1 MESEKVKT
9 LDMFFYPKTVAVIGA
24 SRDPKKT
31 GNALIQNLLN
41 YGYQG
46 AIYPVNPTEDE
57 ILGVK
62 AYRSTREIPGTVD
75 LAIFTVPAPVVVKSM
90 EEWGQKGVQ
99 AAVIHSSGFAEA
111 GKEGI
116 ELQNQV
122 VEIARKYG
130 IRLVGPNCVGIL
142 CTESRLPWARRST
155 FPTEVGNVSVIS
167 QSGGGGGS
175 FVNLAVNRGIH
186 FNKVISIGNECD
198 VSVIDFME
206 YFRTDAK
213 TDILFIYLE
222 GFKDGR
228 RFVEVAKGLTSTK
241 PIVVY
246 KIGRT
251 EVGQRAAASH
261 TGSLAGSIRVYDGA
275 FRQTGVLRAEGIDE
289 ALDYLVAFSNVYFMQ
304 GAPKGK
310 RVGIVSGPGGPGV
323 ATADACVEAGLEV
336 PDFSEE
342 TKNKIVAA
350 IPTATRAN
358 PTETGDFGFVAT
370 MKERDPYGALVSIVE
385 QDDHVDMVAI
395 VGPGEFNP
403 GAFRDVV
410 LGVQSR
416 CKKPFIV
423 IWPSAGE
430 DVEACKKSLETAK
443 VPLFLTPERGA
454 KALGALVRY
463 QEMSRRLEEGKKP

>member
-1 MESEKVKT
+1 MRKVGD
-9 LDMFFYPKTVAVIGA
+9 LDVFFYPRTVAVIGA

-31 GNALIQNLLN
+31 GNALIQNMLN

-46 AIYPVNPTEDE
+46 AVYPVNPSEDE

-62 AYRSTREIPGTVD
+62 AYPSIMEIPEEVD
-75 LAIFTVPAPVVVKSM
+75 LAIFTVPAPAVVKLM
-90 EEWGQKGVQ
+90 EACGQKGVR
-99 AAVIHSSGFAEA
+99 AGIVHSSGFAEA
-111 GKEGI
+111 GKEGAQ
-116 ELQNQV
+116 LQKQM
-122 VEIARKYG
+122 VEIARSYG

-175 FVNLAVNRGIH
+175 FVNLAFHRGIC

-198 VSVIDFME
+198 VSVIEFME
-206 YFRTDAK
+206 YFGTDPK
-213 TDILFIYLE
+213 TDIIFVYLE
-222 GFKDGR
+222 GFKDGT
-228 RFVEVAKGLTSTK
+228 RFVEVAKGLTQTK
-241 PIVVY
+241 PIIVY

-261 TGSLAGSIRVYDGA
+261 TGSLAGSIQVYDGV

-289 ALDYLVAFSNVYFMQ
+289 ALDYLVAFSNLFFKQ
-304 GAPKGK
+304 GAPRGR

-323 ATADACVEAGLEV
+323 ATADACVDAGLEV

-342 TKNKIVAA
+342 TKQRLVER
-350 IPTATRAN
+350 IPTAARAN

-370 MKERDPYGALVSIVE
+370 MKERDPYGALVGIVE
-385 QDDHVDMVAI
+385 QDDHVDMIAI

-403 GAFRDVV
+403 EGFRDVV
-410 LGVQSR
+410 LGVQGR

-430 DVEACKKSLETAK
+430 DVEKCKKSLEAAK
-443 VPLFLTPERGA
+443 IPLFLTPERGA
-454 KALGALVRY
+454 KALAGLIRY
-463 QEMSRRLEEGKKP
+463 QEMVARLEGRRDR

>member
-1 MESEKVKT
+1 MEEVRN
-9 LDMFFYPKTVAVIGA
+9 LDVFFYPKSVAVIGA

-46 AIYPVNPTEDE
+46 TVYPVNPTEDE

-62 AYRSTREIPGTVD
+62 AYQSIGEIPGKVD
-75 LAIFTVPAPVVVKSM
+75 LAIFTVPAPAVVKLM
-90 EEWGQKGVQ
+90 EECGHKGVR
-99 AAVIHSSGFAEA
+99 AGVVHSSGFAEA
-111 GKEGI
+111 GKEGAQ
-116 ELQNQV
+116 LQKQM

-155 FPTEVGNVSVIS
+155 FPNEVGNVSVIS

-175 FVNLAVNRGIH
+175 FVNLAVYRGIC
-186 FNKVISIGNECD
+186 FNKIISIGNECD
-198 VSVIDFME
+198 VSVIDFMD
-206 YFRTDAK
+206 YFRTDPK
-213 TDILFIYLE
+213 TDIIFIYLE
-222 GFKDGR
+222 GFKDGS
-228 RFVEVAKGLTSTK
+228 RFLEVAKGLTSAK
-241 PIVVY
+241 PVIVY

-251 EVGQRAAASH
+251 EVGQRAATSH

-275 FRQTGVLRAEGIDE
+275 FRQTGVLRAEGIE
-289 ALDYLVAFSNVYFMQ
+289 EGLDYLVVFSNLFFTQ

-310 RVGIVSGPGGPGV
+310 RVGIISGPGGPGV

-342 TKNKIVAA
+342 TKQRLVER
-350 IPTATRAN
+350 IPTAARAN

-370 MKERDPYGALVSIVE
+370 MKERDPYGALVNIVE
-385 QDDHVDMVAI
+385 QEDSIDMIAI

-403 GAFRDVV
+403 EAFRDVV
-410 LGVQSR
+410 LGVQGR

-430 DVEACKKSLETAK
+430 DVELCKKSLESAK
-443 VPLFLTPERGA
+443 IPLFSTPERGA
-454 KALGALVRY
+454 KALGALIRY
-463 QEMSRRLEEGKKP
+463 QEMLRRLDRRKNR

>member
-1 MESEKVKT
+1 MEEDRN
-9 LDMFFYPKTVAVIGA
+9 LDVFFHPKTVAVIGA

-41 YGYQG
+41 YGFQG
-46 AIYPVNPTEDE
+46 TVYPVNPTEEE

-62 AYRSTREIPGTVD
+62 AYRSVGEIPGPVD
-75 LAIFTVPAPVVVKSM
+75 LAIFTVPAPAVVKLM
-90 EEWGQKGVQ
+90 EECGHKGVR
-99 AAVIHSSGFAEA
+99 AGVVHSSGFAEA
-111 GKEGI
+111 GKEGAQFQRQMI
-116 ELQNQV
+116 
-122 VEIARKYG
+122 EIARKYG

-155 FPTEVGNVSVIS
+155 FPQEVGNVSVIS

-175 FVNLAVNRGIH
+175 FVNLAVHRGIC
-186 FNKVISIGNECD
+186 FNKIISIGNECD
-198 VSVIDFME
+198 VSVIDFMD
-206 YFRTDAK
+206 YFRTDPG
-213 TDILFIYLE
+213 TDIIFIYLE
-222 GFKDGR
+222 GFKDGS
-228 RFVEVAKGLTSTK
+228 RFLDVAKGLTSTK
-241 PIVVY
+241 PVIVY

-251 EVGQRAAASH
+251 EVGERAAASH
-261 TGSLAGSIRVYDGA
+261 TGSLAGSIRVYDGI

-289 ALDYLVAFSNVYFMQ
+289 GLDYLMVFSNLLFNQ

-323 ATADACVEAGLEV
+323 ATADACAEAGLEV
-336 PDFSEE
+336 PDFSED
-342 TKNKIVAA
+342 TKQRLVEC

-370 MKERDPYGALVSIVE
+370 MKERDPYGALVSVVE
-385 QDDHVDMVAI
+385 QDNSVDMIVI

-403 GAFRDVV
+403 EGFRDVV
-410 LGVQSR
+410 LGVQNR

-430 DVEACKKSLETAK
+430 GVENCKKSLEAAK
-443 VPLFLTPERGA
+443 IPLFSTPERGA
-454 KALGALVRY
+454 KALGALIRY
-463 QEMSRRLEEGKKP
+463 QEMIRRLDRREGR

>member
-1 MESEKVKT
+1 MESQKAKR

-41 YGYQG
+41 YEYQG
-46 AIYPVNPTEDE
+46 TIYPVNPTEDE
-57 ILGVK
+57 ILGLK
-62 AYRSTREIPGTVD
+62 AYRTIAEIPEAVD

-90 EEWGQKGVQ
+90 EECGQKGVP
-99 AAVIHSSGFAEA
+99 AGVVHSSGFAEV
-111 GKEGI
+111 GKEGA
-116 ELQNQV
+116 ELQNKM
-122 VEIARKYG
+122 VEIARKYD

-142 CTESRLPWARRST
+142 CPESRLPWARRST
-155 FPTEVGNVSVIS
+155 FPEEAGNVSVIS

-175 FVNLAVNRGIH
+175 FVNLAVHRGIC

-198 VSVIDFME
+198 VSVIDFMD
-206 YFRTDAK
+206 YFQTDPK
-213 TDILFIYLE
+213 TDIVFIYLE
-222 GFKDGR
+222 GLKDGS
-228 RFVEVAKGLTSTK
+228 RFVEVASRLTLTK
-241 PIVVY
+241 PVIVY

-261 TGSLAGSIRVYDGA
+261 TGSLAGSIHVYDGA
-275 FRQTGVLRAEGIDE
+275 FRQAGVLRAEGIDE
-289 ALDYLVAFSNVYFMQ
+289 ASDCLVAFSNLFFKQ

-310 RVGIVSGPGGPGV
+310 KVGIVSGPGGPGV

-336 PDFSEE
+336 PDFSED
-342 TKNKIVAA
+342 TKNKIGGT
-350 IPTATRAN
+350 IPTAVRAN

-370 MKERDPYGALVSIVE
+370 MKERDPYGALVSVIE
-385 QDDHVDMVAI
+385 EDDNVNMIAI

-423 IWPSAGE
+423 IWPSAGG
-430 DVEACKKSLETAK
+430 DVESCKKNLESAK
-443 VPLFLTPERGA
+443 VPLFTTPERGA

-463 QEMSRRLEEGKKP
+463 QEMVRRLQRRAD

>member
-1 MESEKVKT
+1 MEET
-9 LDMFFYPKTVAVIGA
+9 RNLDVFFYPKSVAIIGA

-46 AIYPVNPTEDE
+46 TVYPVNPTEDE

-62 AYRSTREIPGTVD
+62 AYRSVGEIPGKVD
-75 LAIFTVPAPVVVKSM
+75 LAIFTVPAPAVVKLM
-90 EEWGQKGVQ
+90 EECGHMGVR
-99 AAVIHSSGFAEA
+99 AGVVHSSGFAEV
-111 GKEGI
+111 GKEGAQ
-116 ELQNQV
+116 LQKQM
-122 VEIARKYG
+122 VEIARKHG

-155 FPTEVGNVSVIS
+155 FPQEVGNVSVIS

-175 FVNLAVNRGIH
+175 FVNLAVHRGIC

-198 VSVIDFME
+198 VSVIDFMD
-206 YFRTDAK
+206 YFRTDPR
-213 TDILFIYLE
+213 TDIIFIYLE
-222 GFKDGR
+222 GFKDGS
-228 RFVEVAKGLTSTK
+228 RFLDVAKGLTSTK
-241 PIVVY
+241 PVIVY

-251 EVGQRAAASH
+251 EVGEKAAASH
-261 TGSLAGSIRVYDGA
+261 TGSLAGSIRVYDGV

-289 ALDYLVAFSNVYFMQ
+289 GLDYLVVFSNLLFKQ

-310 RVGIVSGPGGPGV
+310 RVGVVSGPGGPGV

-336 PDFSEE
+336 PDFSAD
-342 TKNKIVAA
+342 TKQRLVER

-385 QDDHVDMVAI
+385 QDDSVDMIAI

-403 GAFRDVV
+403 EGFRDVV
-410 LGVQSR
+410 LGVQNR

-423 IWPSAGE
+423 IWPSAG
-430 DVEACKKSLETAK
+430 DGVETCKKSLEAAK
-443 VPLFLTPERGA
+443 IPLFSTPERGA
-454 KALGALVRY
+454 KALGALIRY
-463 QEMSRRLEEGKKP
+463 QEMVRRLERREGR